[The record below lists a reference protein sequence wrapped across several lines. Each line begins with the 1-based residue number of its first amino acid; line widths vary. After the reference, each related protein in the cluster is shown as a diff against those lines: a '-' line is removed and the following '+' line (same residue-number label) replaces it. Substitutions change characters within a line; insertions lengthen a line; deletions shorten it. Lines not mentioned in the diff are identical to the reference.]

1 MKDRKSKAHDR
12 LSINAN
18 ENWGGL
24 VLPEKHDAAIG
35 MRLCDNMMRE
45 FQFFPD
51 RRTAIG
57 DADIANRLNKW
68 LFSKKTMSDIKRNT
82 SFSFGMDDDRNSW
95 SSRYVIGIGRGKDV
109 GIKLEATCSG
119 EYCYVCAYADILPSK
134 RLRVEP
140 ATDMNGHEC
149 WMAVLEDRPVCMP
162 LIYAD
167 SATEAMDKL
176 LDFVANELSAE
187 RSLQ

>member
-1 MKDRKSKAHDR
+1 MKDKKSKAHER
-12 LSINAN
+12 LSINTMG
-18 ENWGGL
+18 NWGGL
-24 VLPEKHDAAIG
+24 IFPEKHDAAIG
-35 MRLCDNMMRE
+35 MRLCDNWMRE
-45 FQFFPD
+45 FQFFSD
-51 RRTAIG
+51 RRTVIG

-68 LFSKKTMSDIKRNT
+68 LLSKKTMSDIKRNT
-82 SFSFGMDDDRNSW
+82 SFSFGGDDGNCW
-95 SSRYVIGIGRGKDV
+95 SSRYVIGIGKGKDV
-109 GIKLEATCSG
+109 GVKLEATCSG
-119 EYCYVCAYADILPSK
+119 EYCYVRAYADVIPSR

-162 LIYAD
+162 LVYAD

-187 RSLQ
+187 RSLR